1 LVKSGLCHAVSCID
15 ANGARIVK
23 AGDEEQLVYVEVDLS
38 ASEKI
43 RKSRPYTGLRRRE
56 FYR

>member
-1 LVKSGLCHAVSCID
+1 MPCAALGID

-23 AGDEEQLVYVEVDLS
+23 AGDEEQLVYVEIDLS
-38 ASEKI
+38 ASGKI